1 MPWVLIKG
9 RNRCALRGCTIVG
22 DVRYAGA
29 SSRGSRVLRPSPVAQ
44 ESRLDGIV
52 MAGAELHVADQ
63 GAGRFNPSQL
73 EALRAVLGP
82 RAHRNVSLA
91 PYTAIRVG
99 GLADLLLVAESA
111 DELVRAI
118 DAAREHGVPWSVLG
132 GGCNVLVADQGLPG
146 LVIIN
151 RAHAVSMEG
160 DQVWAESGTKLAALV
175 HRTVDAG
182 LGGLAW
188 AAGLPGT
195 VGGAIVGNAGAFGG
209 EVSTSL
215 HSAAVLE
222 PNGEV
227 VQRSSDWFD
236 FDYRHSRLKG
246 RRGQGRAVLSATF
259 SLEPS
264 DRATLRSRAA
274 AVLEERRQRHPAGLT
289 MGSTFKNP
297 PGQAAGELI
306 DRAGL
311 KGYRVGGARVSEQHA
326 NFLINAGDAT
336 AQDVLALIEHVRA
349 VIDRLY
355 GVKLALEVE
364 LLGWSGRA
372 RADRGGPDGS

>member
-1 MPWVLIKG
+1 
-9 RNRCALRGCTIVG
+9 
-22 DVRYAGA
+22 
-29 SSRGSRVLRPSPVAQ
+29 
-44 ESRLDGIV
+44 